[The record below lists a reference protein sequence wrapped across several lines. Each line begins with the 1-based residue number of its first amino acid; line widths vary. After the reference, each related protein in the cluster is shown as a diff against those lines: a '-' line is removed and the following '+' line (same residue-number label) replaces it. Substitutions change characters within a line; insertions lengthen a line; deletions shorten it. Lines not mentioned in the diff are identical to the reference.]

1 MAETQ
6 TLESTRH
13 TNHVETCKFWLRTLV
28 KNFNTSAV
36 QSWDIAKSKKLQET
50 PLKAQLGTQN
60 DFGHV
65 PAPIESYARSMKLK
79 RSGFSGTNR

>member
-1 MAETQ
+1 
-6 TLESTRH
+6 
-13 TNHVETCKFWLRTLV
+13 V
-28 KNFNTSAV
+28 KNVNTSAV

-65 PAPIESYARSMKLK
+65 
-79 RSGFSGTNR
+79 TNRVLD